1 MINSQFLVSVNQHEC
16 FIELSSFND
25 LARYACAF
33 QEYPKR
39 VYTQELDGSRIISS
53 SQTLANTLLVF
64 YTSVHK
70 LGRYV
75 SYQVIMGKEICD
87 IVESTK
93 NISRYAPIVHM
104 ASEISPLPAKSKKI
118 ADQFNPIQ
126 VQDLGSLAR
135 LTYDPEFPDEQNLTL
150 YAFPSKKSWILGYVT
165 SLEMDEVYYNFNYVQ
180 LDSEPIKHFMKYRG
194 NHGQEPEFSDDF
206 DHGYSYLPII
216 KIKNEHP
223 IFGFS
228 D

>member
-1 MINSQFLVSVNQHEC
+1 MIDLQFLVSVNQHEC

-25 LARYACAF
+25 LARYVCAF

-64 YTSVHK
+64 YTSVPK

-75 SYQVIMGKEICD
+75 SYQVTMGKEICD

-104 ASEISPLPAKSKKI
+104 KSKISPLPAKSKKI

-150 YAFPSKKSWILGYVT
+150 YAFPSKKSWILGYIT
-165 SLEMDEVYYNFNYVQ
+165 SLEMDEVYYNFNYVK
-180 LDSEPIKHFMKYRG
+180 LDSEPTKHFMKYRG

-216 KIKNEHP
+216 KIKNEHS